1 MTDASKDPT
10 PFARVREVVERE
22 RDLAIDEVSRRAGVP
37 IRILESVFKA
47 ADRLHED
54 GRYSTDDL
62 HYAEVAST
70 LLDNYPLKS
79 VVRAARVRNR
89 ALTSIVVNDLSLVR
103 EQIVRPALA
112 EGTDLDELAE
122 MLGQTA
128 ERILPLVS
136 GSLADEYRHIML
148 RILDTEVAR
157 EATTHAEDRLQM
169 AIGFVDVVGYTA
181 LSARVDPTGLDD
193 VLASFEG
200 LVTEAVEDQ
209 EGVLLAKFIGDAAM
223 LVAEDPVRLAH
234 VLLRIV
240 TAEEELADTPRSAG
254 MSSGPVLVREGD
266 YFGDPVNL
274 AARLTDLAR
283 SGSLLADEDLEDLFE
298 EDGFA
303 LTRIPEKQLHGI
315 GERRPLRVRESE
327 PDEDG

>member
-1 MTDASKDPT
+1 MTDASTDPT
-10 PFARVREVVERE
+10 PFARVREVVGRE
-22 RDLAIDEVSRRAGVP
+22 RDLTIEEVSRRAGVP

-54 GRYSTDDL
+54 DRYSTDDL

-70 LLDNYPLKS
+70 LLDNYPLRS
-79 VVRAARVRNR
+79 VLRAARVRNR

-112 EGTDLDELAE
+112 EGADLDELAD

-157 EATTHAEDRLQM
+157 EATTHADDRLRM
-169 AIGFVDVVGYTA
+169 AVGFVDVVGYTA
-181 LSARVDPTGLDD
+181 LSARVDPTGLDE

-200 LVTEAVEDQ
+200 LVTEAVEEQ

-223 LVAEDPVRLAH
+223 LVAEDPVLLAH

-283 SGSLLADEDLEDLFE
+283 SGSLLADEELEEVFE

-303 LTRIPEKQLHGI
+303 LTRIPEKELHGI
-315 GERRPLRVRESE
+315 GERRPLRVREAE